1 MHKEM
6 LNYEIAVHGHEG
18 EPCSSVG
25 ALKPY
30 VMLGSLSVQ
39 NMIISK

>member
-6 LNYEIAVHGHEG
+6 LSYEIPVHGHEG
-18 EPCSSVG
+18 ELCSSAG

-30 VMLGSLSVQ
+30 GMLGSLSVR
-39 NMIISK
+39 NVIISK